1 VTTTVC
7 SGGVLLAG
15 WVAIGGKAA
24 HGGEG
29 GNGWRT
35 VVGDVA
41 EVEAC
46 LRVARTR
53 AGDDLAQDGGLH
65 KGVGKDM
72 VSMERDFERGNAMP
86 TPRRDCGRVVV
97 ATTRLLR
104 LRSP

>member
-1 VTTTVC
+1 LGAKQPT
-7 SGGVLLAG
+7 GAR
-15 WVAIGGKAA
+15 
-24 HGGEG
+24 G

-53 AGDDLAQDGGLH
+53 AGDDLAQDGSLH
-65 KGVGKDM
+65 KGLGKDM

-97 ATTRLLR
+97 VATTRLLR